1 MLALAVVNAMAMAAF
16 GAVYGA
22 GALRA
27 LSWPAFLAALLVVF
41 AGAVLLWLRVE
52 GQRARG
58 ADAARRV
65 GRGAA
70 GLVLAVLGLPVL
82 VLMPL
87 LALQSHLPPEAGLDH
102 VIART
107 MVLLLIAL
115 GLLVLVNLVGALVI
129 GGTALARRS
138 VR

>member
-1 MLALAVVNAMAMAAF
+1 MLALAVVNGMAMAAF
-16 GAVYGA
+16 AAIYGA

-27 LSWPAFLAALLVVF
+27 LSRPAFLAALLVVF
-41 AGAVLLWLRVE
+41 VGAVLLWVRVE

-58 ADAARRV
+58 ADVVSRI

-87 LALQSHLPPEAGLDH
+87 FALQPHLPADAGLDH

-115 GLLVLVNLVGALVI
+115 ALLVLVNLVGALVI

-138 VR
+138 AR